1 MSSTII
7 VHINNEE
14 AIVAEIE
21 KLPEPTDQV
30 VTVSNPRRRDGKDL
44 HYLED
49 DVAMM
54 IIPWHRIN
62 FIEIMPTAEQLE
74 EVITIVREE

>member
-7 VHINNEE
+7 LHITNEE
-14 AIVAEIE
+14 AVVAEVE
-21 KLPEPTDQV
+21 ALPASNDQV
-30 VTVSNPRRRDGKDL
+30 VICSNPRRRDGKDL

-49 DVAMM
+49 EVTVM

-62 FIEIMPTAEQLE
+62 FIEVMPTAEELE
-74 EVITIVREE
+74 EVITIVRD